1 MVGLKGECV
10 SARGYDW
17 GATAQKKREWWR
29 HPSWARVKEDIFCCH
44 TLLNLTHPHSLSAK
58 RQTRRQ
64 RKIVSKLG
72 STLILY
78 SLDFENF
85 GVNFSKAD
93 KIKYKRKKPVTLIF
107 PLNEEE
113 ETHTF
118 PMTPPFTLS
127 LSLFA
132 VFSITAV
139 HGLGSAATIAVTYGT
154 ATVCGIVAGEPQHH
168 ILCSRDGRRV
178 HLTLPNVSFEAVSGG
193 RSFFCGLR
201 SGGRSLHCWDTAAA
215 DGAFYPKRVFHS
227 DVVHL
232 ADVAVGDS
240 QVCAREVPSGVVRC
254 WRGNGGIEFVSPSER
269 LRFKSVTCGRGFSC
283 GILRESGRVVCWG
296 GGGDDEGAYISG
308 EIQRKFENFTMSS
321 FVAGVS
327 HACGLTLRGVL
338 VCGGNNGS
346 GQLGNSVFLSS
357 LQFSGLALGEG
368 FTCGIRQRN
377 GVVVCWGGG
386 FDSDVVKG
394 VPFESIVAGLDYV
407 CGLTTRNL
415 SLVCWGGSFHVP
427 SEIPLGVI
435 LPGPCVEGGCGSSCG
450 TYPDSDALCDGS
462 GSICYACQTEVPLAV
477 PLFPPPSSQVSS
489 SHEGR
494 NLKKFLVF
502 LVVGSVG
509 ALAGVCSIVFF
520 LWIGARRVL
529 VRREVGNSSVKPTSS
544 ESDAYVDIIPMP
556 NVGSNGATF
565 RTFSS
570 KSHGSKRL
578 RRHRSGSSSKHVDRT
593 ESFSLCELATATDNF
608 SLRNKIGAGSF
619 GSVYKGMLGDGREV
633 AIKRGDTSTI
643 KKKFQEKE
651 IAFDSE
657 LAMLSRLHHKHLVRL
672 IGFCEEND
680 ERLLVYEYMS
690 NGSLYDHL
698 HDKNNVE
705 KSSSILN
712 SWKMRIKVAL
722 GAARGIEYIHNYAVP
737 PIIHRDI
744 KSSNILLDSN
754 WNARVSDFGLSLI
767 WPETEQELMSTNAV
781 GTVGYIDPEYYVLNV
796 LTTKSDVYGLGV
808 VMLEL
813 LTGKRAVFK
822 TEDGSSPIGVVEH
835 TGPKIASGELWSV
848 LDCRVGQP
856 EVNEVESLEIMAY
869 TAMHCVNLE
878 GKERPEM
885 TDIVANLERA
895 LAFIEGSPTSISLAS
910 FSAPLE

>member
-1 MVGLKGECV
+1 
-10 SARGYDW
+10 
-17 GATAQKKREWWR
+17 
-29 HPSWARVKEDIFCCH
+29 
-44 TLLNLTHPHSLSAK
+44 
-58 RQTRRQ
+58 
-64 RKIVSKLG
+64 
-72 STLILY
+72 
-78 SLDFENF
+78 
-85 GVNFSKAD
+85 
-93 KIKYKRKKPVTLIF
+93 
-107 PLNEEE
+107 
-113 ETHTF
+113 
-118 PMTPPFTLS
+118 MTPPFTLF

-139 HGLGSAATIAVTYGT
+139 HGLGSAATVAITYGT
-154 ATVCGIVAGEPQHH
+154 ATVCGIVAGELHH
-168 ILCSRDGRRV
+168 RIQCSRDGRRIP
-178 HLTLPNVSFEAVSGG
+178 LTLPNSSFEAISGG

-215 DGAFYPKRVFHS
+215 DGSLCPKRVFHS
-227 DVVHL
+227 DVVQL

-240 QVCAREVPSGVVRC
+240 QVCAREVHSGVVRC
-254 WRGNGGIEFVSPSER
+254 WRGNGRVEFVSPSES
-269 LRFKSVTCGRGFSC
+269 LRFRSVTCGRGFSC

-296 GGGDDEGAYISG
+296 GGGGGEEGAYISD
-308 EIQRKFENFTMSS
+308 EIQRKFENFSMSS
-321 FVAGVS
+321 LVAGVS
-327 HACGLTLRGVL
+327 HACGLTLHGAL

-346 GQLGNSVFLSS
+346 GQLGNSVFLGS
-357 LQFSGLALGEG
+357 LDFSGLALGEG
-368 FTCGIRQRN
+368 FTCGIRRRN
-377 GVVVCWGGG
+377 GVVVCWGDD

-394 VPFESIVAGLDYV
+394 VSFESLVAGLDYV
-407 CGLTTRNL
+407 CGLMTGNL
-415 SLVCWGGSFHVP
+415 SVVCWGGKGVAN
-427 SEIPLGVI
+427 EIPLGEI
-435 LPGPCVEGGCGSSCG
+435 LPAPCVEGGCGSSCS
-450 TYPDSDALCDGS
+450 TYPDSDALCHGS

-477 PLFPPPSSQVSS
+477 PLFPPPPSSSSSTSQVPS

-494 NLKKFLVF
+494 NLKEFLVF

-509 ALAGVCSIVFF
+509 AFAGLCAIVYF
-520 LWIGARRVL
+520 LWFGAKRVL
-529 VRREVGNSSVKPTSS
+529 VRRELSNSSVKPTSS

-556 NVGSNGATF
+556 NVGSNGTTF

-570 KSHGSKRL
+570 KSHGSRRL

-593 ESFSLCELATATDNF
+593 ESFSLRELATATDNF
-608 SLRNKIGAGSF
+608 SMYNKIGAGSF
-619 GSVYKGMLGDGREV
+619 GSVYKGTLGDGREV
-633 AIKRGDTSTI
+633 AIKRGDTSTV

-651 IAFDSE
+651 TAFDSE

-672 IGFCEEND
+672 IGFCEENE

-698 HDKNNVE
+698 HDKSNTE

-767 WPETEQELMSTNAV
+767 WQESEQELMSTKAV

-822 TEDGSSPIGVVEH
+822 SEDDSSPIGVVEH

-848 LDCRVGQP
+848 LDYRVGQP

-869 TAMHCVNLE
+869 TAMHCVNME